1 MQQLLLIFFTY
12 FNSYIV
18 QAPTIV
24 YTRMGRPKELASM
37 GEKELE
43 QDER

>member
-12 FNSYIV
+12 FNSHIV
-18 QAPTIV
+18 QALTIV
-24 YTRMGRPKELASM
+24 YTRMGRHKELASM